1 MKKVFSIVAALT
13 IFGTAAFAQT
23 ATAADKK
30 SKKEKAKTEKAATKA
45 VTSTGSAPASST
57 AVKLQPAPKATPVAA
72 NTPKVGGVSMK
83 FETETIDYGTITKGA
98 ERVRKFYFVNNGTE
112 DLVIKN
118 AKGSCGCTVPTYP
131 KEPIKPGERAA
142 IEVNYDTQRLGAF
155 TKTVTLT
162 TNAPEGQDTKVL
174 TIKGLVED
182 VPAGTPEKAPG
193 LIAPAGH

>member
-23 ATAADKK
+23 APAADKK
-30 SKKEKAKTEKAATKA
+30 VKKAKAEKTATKA
-45 VTSTGSAPASST
+45 VANSAGSAPASSS
-57 AVKLQPAPKATPVAA
+57 AVKPAPKAAAVSA
-72 NTPKVGGVSMK
+72 NTPKVSGVSMK